1 MPIISCYPKYSEL
14 DTLLNNYGK
23 AKTLNIFLDL
33 KNSLGLLYVKNF
45 AENMLGVSENTGKPN
60 SMIFLSWLDW
70 ISYHYRYCM
79 QKGIDFHIH
88 TFADVGEYQYHKSIY
103 KEYKSKRSITKKRT
117 TSDICDNED
126 LHKVVLKNIE
136 TVMKASRKFYHT
148 YGTYLSFCE
157 SDFVP
162 EYYIKNRYSDES
174 NLNIIYSSDRD
185 MIQTLKYPNTVL
197 FMRKSNGTKEYLN
210 YKNWTKTIL
219 ENHTKNDRLKEAF
232 KDLKVEN
239 YVFMKSIMGDIG
251 DDISGVGGLGPIKAA
266 GYVAEVQ
273 KDIDLANINQLME
286 YADKHKDDPS
296 TLGTWSSTINEK
308 KDILYRNYRLVSFE
322 ELMQNLSIPT
332 LKELERDDE
341 KLTLEQTV
349 DTIKLVQE
357 KASPW

>member
-1 MPIISCYPKYSEL
+1 MPIISCYPKYNEL
-14 DTLLNNYGK
+14 DTLIINYGK
-23 AKTLNIFLDL
+23 AKRLNLFLDL

-45 AENMLGVSENTGKPN
+45 AENMMGITENTDKPN
-60 SMIFLSWLDW
+60 SMVFISWLDW
-70 ISYHYRYCM
+70 ISYHYRYFM
-79 QKGIDFHIH
+79 QKGIDFNIY

-117 TSDICDNED
+117 TSDICENDD

-136 TVMKASRKFYHT
+136 TIMKATRKFYHT

-162 EYYIKNRYSDES
+162 EYFIKNRYSSED

-185 MIQTLKYPNTVL
+185 MIQTLKYHNTVL

-210 YKNWTKTIL
+210 YNTWINNIFDDDKHREL
-219 ENHTKNDRLKEAF
+219 F
-232 KDLKVEN
+232 KDIPVEN
-239 YVFMKSIMGDIG
+239 YIYLKSIMGDLG
-251 DDISGVGGLGPIKAA
+251 DDISGIGGMGPIKAA
-266 GYVAEVQ
+266 AFIDSMHKTEPI
-273 KDIDLANINQLME
+273 KDINHVIEFAS
-286 YADKHKDDPS
+286 KHKDDPS
-296 TLGTWSSTINEK
+296 TTGTWAKNIDAK
-308 KDILYRNYRLVSFE
+308 KDILYRNYRLMSFE

-332 LKELERDDE
+332 LKELERTDT

-357 KASPW
+357 KVSPW

>member
-1 MPIISCYPKYSEL
+1 MPIISCYPKYNEL
-14 DTLLNNYGK
+14 DTLISNYGK
-23 AKTLNIFLDL
+23 AKRLNLFLDL

-45 AENMLGVSENTGKPN
+45 AENMMGITENTDKPN
-60 SMIFLSWLDW
+60 SMVFISWLDW
-70 ISYHYRYCM
+70 ISYHYRYFM
-79 QKGIDFHIH
+79 QKGIDFNIY

-117 TSDICDNED
+117 TSDICENDD

-136 TVMKASRKFYHT
+136 TIMKATRKFYHT

-162 EYYIKNRYSDES
+162 EYFIKNRYSSED

-185 MIQTLKYPNTVL
+185 MIQTLKYHNTVL

-210 YKNWTKTIL
+210 YNTWINNIFDDDKHREL
-219 ENHTKNDRLKEAF
+219 F
-232 KDLKVEN
+232 KDIPVEN
-239 YVFMKSIMGDIG
+239 YIYLKSIMGDLG
-251 DDISGVGGLGPIKAA
+251 DDISGIGGMGPIKAA
-266 GYVAEVQ
+266 AFIDSMHKTEPI
-273 KDIDLANINQLME
+273 KDINHVIEFAS
-286 YADKHKDDPS
+286 KHKDDPS
-296 TLGTWSSTINEK
+296 TTGTWAKNIDAK
-308 KDILYRNYRLVSFE
+308 KDILYRNYRLMSFE

-332 LKELERDDE
+332 LKELERTDT

-357 KASPW
+357 KVSPW

>member
-1 MPIISCYPKYSEL
+1 MWMPIISCYPKYNEL
-14 DTLLNNYGK
+14 DTLISNYGK
-23 AKTLNIFLDL
+23 AKRLNLFLDL

-45 AENMLGVSENTGKPN
+45 AENMMGITENTDKPN
-60 SMIFLSWLDW
+60 SMVFISWLDW
-70 ISYHYRYCM
+70 ISYHYRYFM
-79 QKGIDFHIH
+79 QKGIDFNIY

-117 TSDICDNED
+117 TSDICENDD

-136 TVMKASRKFYHT
+136 TIMKATRKFYHT

-162 EYYIKNRYSDES
+162 EYFIKNRYSSED

-185 MIQTLKYPNTVL
+185 MIQTLKYHNTVL

-210 YKNWTKTIL
+210 YNTWINNIFDDDKHREL
-219 ENHTKNDRLKEAF
+219 F
-232 KDLKVEN
+232 KDIPVEN
-239 YVFMKSIMGDIG
+239 YIYLKSIMGDLG
-251 DDISGVGGLGPIKAA
+251 DDISGIGGMGPIKAA
-266 GYVAEVQ
+266 AFIDSMHKTEPI
-273 KDIDLANINQLME
+273 KDINHVIEFAS
-286 YADKHKDDPS
+286 KHKDDPS
-296 TLGTWSSTINEK
+296 TTGTWAKNIDAK
-308 KDILYRNYRLVSFE
+308 KDILYRNYRLMSFE

-332 LKELERDDE
+332 LKELERIDT

-357 KASPW
+357 KVNPW

>member
-1 MPIISCYPKYSEL
+1 MWMPIISCYPKYNEL
-14 DTLLNNYGK
+14 DTLISNYGK
-23 AKTLNIFLDL
+23 AKRLNLFLDL

-45 AENMLGVSENTGKPN
+45 AENMMGITENTDKPN
-60 SMIFLSWLDW
+60 SMVFISWLDW
-70 ISYHYRYCM
+70 ISYHYRYFM
-79 QKGIDFHIH
+79 QKGIDFNIY

-117 TSDICDNED
+117 TSDICENDD

-136 TVMKASRKFYHT
+136 TIMKATRKFYHT

-162 EYYIKNRYSDES
+162 EYFIKNRYSSED

-185 MIQTLKYPNTVL
+185 MIQTLKYHNTVL

-210 YKNWTKTIL
+210 YNTWINNIFDDDKHREL
-219 ENHTKNDRLKEAF
+219 F
-232 KDLKVEN
+232 KDIPVEN
-239 YVFMKSIMGDIG
+239 YIYLKSIMGDLG
-251 DDISGVGGLGPIKAA
+251 DDISGIGGMGPIKAA
-266 GYVAEVQ
+266 AFIDSMHKTEPI
-273 KDIDLANINQLME
+273 KDINHVIEFAS
-286 YADKHKDDPS
+286 KHKDDPS
-296 TLGTWSSTINEK
+296 TTGTWAKNIDAK
-308 KDILYRNYRLVSFE
+308 KDILYRNYRLMSFE

-332 LKELERDDE
+332 LKELERTDT

-357 KASPW
+357 KVSPW

>member
-1 MPIISCYPKYSEL
+1 MWMPIISCYPKYNEL
-14 DTLLNNYGK
+14 DTLISNYGK
-23 AKTLNIFLDL
+23 AKRLNLFLDL

-45 AENMLGVSENTGKPN
+45 AENMMGITENTDKPN
-60 SMIFLSWLDW
+60 SMVFISWIDW
-70 ISYHYRYCM
+70 ISYHYRYFM
-79 QKGIDFHIH
+79 QKGIDFNIY

-117 TSDICDNED
+117 TSDICENDD

-136 TVMKASRKFYHT
+136 TIMKATRKFYHT

-162 EYYIKNRYSDES
+162 EYFIKNRYSSED

-185 MIQTLKYPNTVL
+185 MIQTLKYHNTVL

-210 YKNWTKTIL
+210 YNTWINNIFDDDKHREL
-219 ENHTKNDRLKEAF
+219 F
-232 KDLKVEN
+232 KDIPVEN
-239 YVFMKSIMGDIG
+239 YIYLKSIMGDLG
-251 DDISGVGGLGPIKAA
+251 DDISGIGGMGPIKAA
-266 GYVAEVQ
+266 AFIDSMHKTEPI
-273 KDIDLANINQLME
+273 KDINHVIEFAS
-286 YADKHKDDPS
+286 KHKDDPS
-296 TLGTWSSTINEK
+296 TTGTWAKNIDAK
-308 KDILYRNYRLVSFE
+308 KDILYRNYRLMSFE

-332 LKELERDDE
+332 LKELERIDT

-357 KASPW
+357 KVNPW